1 MGKLLMLA
9 GGIVEPAKGGEAT
22 VSAYVALSAGRQSR
36 LFRVNGPAASIKV
49 TELAAATTVDTGRF
63 QRDLEEDLAPTLLAL
78 RVHGEPV
85 HITRP
90 KDAWVTGLVRD
101 HLKKTEGLEVG

>member
-1 MGKLLMLA
+1 MLA
-9 GGIVEPAKGGEAT
+9 GGIVEPGKGRDST

-36 LFRVNGPAASIKV
+36 LFRVNGPASAVKV
-49 TELAAATTVDTGRF
+49 TELEAATTVDTRRF
-63 QRDLEEDLAPTLLAL
+63 QRELEEDLAPTLLAL

-90 KDAWVTGLVRD
+90 KDVWVTGFVRD

>member
-9 GGIVEPAKGGEAT
+9 GGTVDPGKGRPAT

-36 LFRVNGPAASIKV
+36 LFRVSGAADSVKV
-49 TELAAATTVDTGRF
+49 TELAAATTIDAKRF
-63 QRDLEEDLAPTLLAL
+63 QRELEDDLTPTLTAL
-78 RVHGEPV
+78 RAQGEPV
-85 HITRP
+85 HIVRP

-101 HLKKTEGLEVG
+101 HLKQAEGLEVD